1 MFYGWEVS
9 ERLYYTPKDTQ
20 LVSGKTNIPTSAF
33 LSGPSSTPWSWEW
46 WCCGEGWPLI
56 ILSLKVFL
64 WHFISTPKDVIE
76 RTCFEPEQ
84 LTWIFEFFLSFLK
97 SFFSHSA
104 VFLRFKPAAHM
115 TMANILGVIFFL
127 NRSSPIILKAKLS
140 FLETYTSARISTLIH
155 LKPSVREKI
164 SGIRGSFCSPGNLNH
179 VEDGRGPALPLEN
192 ISGGWKLGDLKP
204 KAPCKCSA
212 RYKCY
217 NIWFL
222 RQSVLSTHSDF
233 LAASFLSPGIE
244 MVSAFCLP
252 ACLCAPMCGVNKN
265 GVEWGLA

>member
-1 MFYGWEVS
+1 
-9 ERLYYTPKDTQ
+9 
-20 LVSGKTNIPTSAF
+20 
-33 LSGPSSTPWSWEW
+33 
-46 WCCGEGWPLI
+46 
-56 ILSLKVFL
+56 
-64 WHFISTPKDVIE
+64 
-76 RTCFEPEQ
+76 
-84 LTWIFEFFLSFLK
+84 
-97 SFFSHSA
+97 
-104 VFLRFKPAAHM
+104 M

-140 FLETYTSARISTLIH
+140 FLETCTSARISSLIH

-212 RYKCY
+212 DYKCY

-222 RQSVLSTHSDF
+222 RQHFKHTLRFPCSFFFITWDWNGLCILPSSLS
-233 LAASFLSPGIE
+233 
-244 MVSAFCLP
+244 
-252 ACLCAPMCGVNKN
+252 LCAHV
-265 GVEWGLA
+265 WGR

>member
-1 MFYGWEVS
+1 
-9 ERLYYTPKDTQ
+9 
-20 LVSGKTNIPTSAF
+20 
-33 LSGPSSTPWSWEW
+33 
-46 WCCGEGWPLI
+46 
-56 ILSLKVFL
+56 
-64 WHFISTPKDVIE
+64 
-76 RTCFEPEQ
+76 
-84 LTWIFEFFLSFLK
+84 
-97 SFFSHSA
+97 
-104 VFLRFKPAAHM
+104 M

-127 NRSSPIILKAKLS
+127 NHSSPIILKAKLS
-140 FLETYTSARISTLIH
+140 FLETYTSARISTLVH

-179 VEDGRGPALPLEN
+179 LEDGRRPAMPLEN

-212 RYKCY
+212 HYKGY

-244 MVSAFCLP
+244 MVCILP
-252 ACLCAPMCGVNKN
+252 SSLSLCAMHGVNKN
-265 GVEWGLA
+265 GVEWSLA

>member
-1 MFYGWEVS
+1 MARIIF
-9 ERLYYTPKDTQ
+9 Q
-20 LVSGKTNIPTSAF
+20 LPPSFPGLLPHPEAGNGDVVGRD
-33 LSGPSSTPWSWEW
+33 GPSLSWAW
-46 WCCGEGWPLI
+46 RC
-56 ILSLKVFL
+56 FYF
-64 WHFISTPKDVIE
+64 HFISTPKDVIE
-76 RTCFEPEQ
+76 WTYFEPEL
-84 LTWIFEFFLSFLK
+84 LTWIFEFFLSFLLK

-104 VFLRFKPAAHM
+104 VFLGFKPAAHM

-127 NRSSPIILKAKLS
+127 NHSSPIILKAKLS

-179 VEDGRGPALPLEN
+179 PEDGRGPALPLDS

-212 RYKCY
+212 HYRFYS
-217 NIWFL
+217 ILFL

-252 ACLCAPMCGVNKN
+252 ACLCAPMCGVNKS